1 MRITIPNLFYS
12 IRNPLRALRYLRW
25 RDVISYQTIAEY
37 IPEKPTIV
45 EAGAFNGN
53 NTLEMAA
60 CWPNAV
66 IHAFEPVE
74 TARDLLSQKIAPHTK
89 SIHVYP
95 YALGATSG
103 TFQMHI
109 SGEGSS
115 GGTQSSSFLKP
126 TAHTTA
132 AYSFLRFE
140 SKADVSV
147 VRLDDWATRRGITQL
162 DFLWLDLQ
170 GFELEALKG
179 AGDLLSTVS
188 AVHAEVS
195 NVELYEGA
203 PLYPE
208 VLAWM
213 RSHGFIPVAEA
224 LFRIGGNVLFV
235 REKRTRRF
243 AVSA

>member
-45 EAGAFNGN
+45 EAGAFNGS

-60 CWPNAV
+60 FWPNAL

-74 TARDLLSQKIAPHTK
+74 TARNLLSQKIAPHAK
-89 SIHVYP
+89 SIHLYP

-115 GGTQSSSFLKP
+115 GGTQSSSLLKP
-126 TAHTTA
+126 GAHTTA
-132 AYSFLRFE
+132 YAFVRFE

-147 VRLDDWATRRGITQL
+147 VRLDEWATIQGITHL

-195 NVELYEGA
+195 NIELYEGA
-203 PLYPE
+203 PLYPQ
-208 VLAWM
+208 VRAWM
-213 RSHGFIPVAEA
+213 RNHGFVPAVEA
-224 LFRIGGNVLFV
+224 LFRVGGNVLFV
-235 REKRTRRF
+235 RKGRTRR
-243 AVSA
+243 SMSS